1 MELLTRHATA
11 RMQQRGIRAQALEA
25 LLDFGRERHIHF
37 RGREIVYFDKKA
49 RARLARSRA
58 VAPAKAG
65 PSASRAPTRS
75 LAPTAPSSPSAT
87 AFAASRVDGVRA
99 RIFLVLA
106 FRALTPNFL

>member
-25 LLDFGRERHIHF
+25 LLDFGCERHIHF

-49 RARLARSRA
+49 RARLARSKAVAPRSRA

-65 PSASRAPTRS
+65 AERFSRTYAILGS
-75 LAPTAPSSPSAT
+75 
-87 AFAASRVDGVRA
+87 DGTVITVGHRFR
-99 RIFLVLA
+99 RIP
-106 FRALTPNFL
+106 R